1 MSIVSDILARWG
13 YIKAKPP
20 APEMLLAS
28 ADYARWQTLDLG
40 ITEAQS
46 ELYQRLSWV
55 AIAVNFLSNAVS
67 SQPFNVKRMEGEQT
81 VDVPNH
87 PFETLLRRPNPMQSR
102 FEFIEATAAYRT
114 LTGNAYWYLNTPRGD
129 NQPPIELWVIP
140 SHRIKPIPDGRQ
152 YIRCYEYDTGANRI
166 EVPVSQIVHFKRF
179 HPLNPYIG
187 LSPIESIAITAEA
200 DLAMQRW
207 NANFFSRDNAK
218 IPGALAYSD
227 MIDESTWQRMRD
239 DIRRNWGGTARSG
252 PLMLRGVG
260 TSVNWISMALSQ
272 KDMEFLDGRQASKE
286 EIFQMF
292 GVPPGLIDK
301 NATEA
306 NAMAAKASFAEY
318 TLWPLLCALSETITN
333 TVLTRYG
340 DDLVGEFGDPRKSD
354 RLVDLQEQQEY
365 AKTHTLNEIRAE
377 YYGDDPLRDARG
389 DMLPA
394 EIAPGVVS
402 QSSNPMTEPTQ
413 PTPATETTAEREP
426 VFDTAMMA
434 DLQRWRQKSRR
445 RAMLAAPFSSEN
457 IPQAVSEAVKLAGFD
472 WITRYVAK
480 NKQPV
485 QPDRAAEQALQKQI
499 ERILSENGEN
509 WATWI
514 ENGENVDITP
524 MLDQMRSEMTTSL
537 TKLAADQAIADAVG
551 VGVDFDTVAIND
563 AAFEWASRY
572 SYELVKGIE
581 DTTRQLLQ
589 KATSQFV
596 ATPGM
601 TNAQLTALLE
611 PAYDS
616 TRAQMIAVTE
626 ITRAYAQGTAIY
638 QNMLIGAGLLMRRVW
653 HASAD
658 EVMCP
663 ICGELNGEPEERW
676 NDIGGYGDGPPAHPN
691 CRCWTTLERV
701 PR

>member
-1 MSIVSDILARWG
+1 
-13 YIKAKPP
+13 
-20 APEMLLAS
+20 
-28 ADYARWQTLDLG
+28 
-40 ITEAQS
+40 
-46 ELYQRLSWV
+46 
-55 AIAVNFLSNAVS
+55 
-67 SQPFNVKRMEGEQT
+67 
-81 VDVPNH
+81 
-87 PFETLLRRPNPMQSR
+87 
-102 FEFIEATAAYRT
+102 
-114 LTGNAYWYLNTPRGD
+114 
-129 NQPPIELWVIP
+129 
-140 SHRIKPIPDGRQ
+140 
-152 YIRCYEYDTGANRI
+152 
-166 EVPVSQIVHFKRF
+166 
-179 HPLNPYIG
+179 
-187 LSPIESIAITAEA
+187 
-200 DLAMQRW
+200 
-207 NANFFSRDNAK
+207 
-218 IPGALAYSD
+218 
-227 MIDESTWQRMRD
+227 
-239 DIRRNWGGTARSG
+239 
-252 PLMLRGVG
+252 
-260 TSVNWISMALSQ
+260 
-272 KDMEFLDGRQASKE
+272 
-286 EIFQMF
+286 
-292 GVPPGLIDK
+292 
-301 NATEA
+301 
-306 NAMAAKASFAEY
+306 
-318 TLWPLLCALSETITN
+318 
-333 TVLTRYG
+333 VLTRYG